1 MAFLARRVRSWWFV
15 IPSLCVFLFVFS
27 LEAKL
32 ELYGRGLQEPVHPC
46 NSSKLCLDAHAPK
59 LVVPRI
65 VLAHVVVL
73 RDHRPTLHSEPLV
86 AQTFF
91 VPVPLELSLPYQRRM
106 HRSPPLS

>member
-1 MAFLARRVRSWWFV
+1 M
-15 IPSLCVFLFVFS
+15 
-27 LEAKL
+27 
-32 ELYGRGLQEPVHPC
+32 
-46 NSSKLCLDAHAPK
+46 
-59 LVVPRI
+59 
-65 VLAHVVVL
+65 AHVVVL